1 MSISKVTEPQA
12 VLDAIAEYR
21 RGPDAF
27 LQKYK
32 RGEAREYY
40 VVHEGEALPSKA
52 ILAGAYFHQYGADIG
67 KFVGG
72 AGVARQLQKLG
83 FEMVIRRGDKDVP
96 LGEVL
101 ETETPHGHSFRIGA
115 HYSRRAD
122 IHEVYGGQ
130 MQGGISTPAD
140 APFVFIF
147 TGDAGEQHGYRDGW
161 QEDHETFLYTGEGQ
175 KGDMTFKAG
184 NRAIRDH
191 AADGKAILL
200 FKALGKGKPVEFMGE
215 FVCAGWEMIDSHDI
229 DKLERKAIQFH
240 LVRADA
246 VAESETD
253 EELEDQP
260 IAPID
265 DLRTSAYEAAT
276 AVRNTNP
283 KEARRVYRQR
293 SAKIKAYI
301 LARAGGVCE
310 LTGEKAPF
318 LTKSG
323 QPYLEVH
330 HTQRLSDDGLDHPR
344 WVAAISPTAHRE
356 IHFGERGD
364 ELNERLKEIIAQ
376 KETSIGR

>member
-52 ILAGAYFHQYGADIG
+52 ILAGAYFHQHGADIG

-83 FEMVIRRGDKDVP
+83 FEMIIRRGGKDVP
-96 LGEVL
+96 IGEIF
-101 ETETPHGHSFRIGA
+101 ENETPHGHSFRIGA

-161 QEDHETFLYTGEGQ
+161 QEDRETFLYTGEGQ
-175 KGDMTFKAG
+175 RGDMTFKRG
-184 NRAIRDH
+184 NRAIQEH
-191 AADGKAILL
+191 ATDGKAILL
-200 FKALGKGKPVEFMGE
+200 FEALGKGKLYEFMGE

-246 VAESETD
+246 VADSETD
-253 EELEDQP
+253 EEIEDQP
-260 IAPID
+260 DTSID

-276 AVRNTNP
+276 AVRNSNP

-323 QPYLEVH
+323 HPYLEVH

-364 ELNERLKEIIAQ
+364 ELNERLKEIIAE
-376 KETSIGR
+376 KEKSIAR